1 MNDRK
6 PRPHRRVPPADE
18 SGAAWLIT
26 FTDMILLLL
35 AYFVFL
41 FTILSVDDFRL
52 KRALESFRS
61 YLSQKPVEAQV
72 RRASVASLY
81 ADPTGPIPVSMEKDE
96 AEEKTKFKTIQEGT
110 KILGRV
116 MRFAP
121 GSPELTPAMR
131 ELLRQFTADSLRGRP
146 NRVEVRGHATP
157 GEAADPWE
165 LSWRRA
171 QTVAAFFQ
179 ELGIDRR
186 RLRLCGC
193 GDVQPH
199 RVAPDTPP
207 REAAA
212 ADRRVE
218 IVDTGEYVR

>member
-18 SGAAWLIT
+18 SGVAWLIT

-131 ELLRQFTADSLRGRP
+131 ELLRQFTADSLRGPAQPRRSARP
-146 NRVEVRGHATP
+146 R
-157 GEAADPWE
+157 
-165 LSWRRA
+165 
-171 QTVAAFFQ
+171 
-179 ELGIDRR
+179 
-186 RLRLCGC
+186 
-193 GDVQPH
+193 
-199 RVAPDTPP
+199 
-207 REAAA
+207 
-212 ADRRVE
+212 
-218 IVDTGEYVR
+218 DTGRGG